1 MWHGA
6 LSWRLA
12 GFTELRWPAP
22 PAYRRATSHGAWG
35 AACGGPTSPSTST
48 YVFEIVVHVMGAW
61 ASLCDELEGSWVLSV
76 NHASYVS
83 SPLTGEGTPEAS
95 FYLSH
100 STLGRSGRKIV

>member
-1 MWHGA
+1 
-6 LSWRLA
+6 
-12 GFTELRWPAP
+12 
-22 PAYRRATSHGAWG
+22 
-35 AACGGPTSPSTST
+35 
-48 YVFEIVVHVMGAW
+48 MGAW